1 MGSKSYGEVP
11 DMSKI
16 NIGPGVLRIGDS
28 EPLYCDNF
36 KPIDMGLVTKSYA
49 FTGTVDNFQLT
60 FMTRV
65 KLFGLWSAIKDEIR
79 NIKRKKEIKNE
90 SKRKQSKS

>member
-1 MGSKSYGEVP
+1 MGSKHGIP
-11 DMSKI
+11 DESGL

-28 EPLYCDNF
+28 EPLYFDNF
-36 KPIDMGLVTKSYA
+36 NPVKLSLVTRSHE
-49 FTGTVDNFQLT
+49 FTGMIDNFQLT

-65 KLFGLWSAIKDEIR
+65 KLFGLRSAIKDEIR
-79 NIKRKKEIKNE
+79 YIKRKKEIKNE